1 VGAVTGAA
9 RASDRSTTM
18 RAFPMTD
25 HPMPFYMEETEPL
38 PVPALFTVGEVM
50 VREVIAVHPDTS
62 LQMAAELML
71 EHAISGMPVV
81 DEQGRLQGMVSK
93 TDLVRHGLAREDEA
107 GMALPS
113 GQHVLDGTTVADVM
127 TRHVLIV
134 PEGASLAEAA
144 KIMVNAGIH
153 RVPVV
158 STRGLLAGLISTSDI
173 VRWVA
178 GLP

>member
-1 VGAVTGAA
+1 
-9 RASDRSTTM
+9 
-18 RAFPMTD
+18 
-25 HPMPFYMEETEPL
+25 
-38 PVPALFTVGEVM
+38 
-50 VREVIAVHPDTS
+50 VIAFRPDTS
-62 LQMAAELML
+62 LQTAAELML

-93 TDLVRHGLAREDEA
+93 TDLVRHGLTGEEA

-113 GQHVLDGTTVADVM
+113 GQHVLDGTTVGDVM

-158 STRGLLAGLISTSDI
+158 STRGHLAGLISTSDI

>member
-1 VGAVTGAA
+1 M
-9 RASDRSTTM
+9 RS
-18 RAFPMTD
+18 FPMTD

-38 PVPALFTVGEVM
+38 PAPALCTVGEVM

-62 LQMAAELML
+62 LQTAAELML
-71 EHAISGMPVV
+71 EHGISGMPVV
-81 DEQGRLQGMVSK
+81 DEEGRLQGMVSK
-93 TDLVRHGLAREDEA
+93 TDLVRHGLAGENEA
-107 GMALPS
+107 SGMALPS
-113 GQHVLDGTTVADVM
+113 GQHVLDGTTVGEVM

-134 PEGASLAEAA
+134 PERASLTEAA

-158 STRGLLAGLISTSDI
+158 STRGLLAGLVSTSDI